1 MKAVVVLLLLLVAAV
16 ARAEDNL
23 QYEQAAY
30 QDNAAESDAV
40 AEQQTAQQDA
50 AQEEMDVESQAV
62 ADADSA
68 EAEVEM
74 VEDSDQAEA
83 QAEAESEIETEQTE
97 GEEGEAEAEE
107 QTEAEAEESFVEVPN
122 LTRHPVKSLSSL
134 AHKAGKRIQNL
145 KAWVAKRQ
153 KGGAG
158 GAGGKKLLKKKFP
171 RRLPKKPTSR
181 RPKPPVQGKR
191 PAAVTP
197 VKSKPKKKVA
207 APIKNAI
214 KKLMAK
220 LKKKPAKPV
229 HKKLPKVKKP
239 KEIKHKKP
247 ARRPLRPWAPRRKP
261 LVRVRKAPK
270 RKPKIFRRPPPPPT
284 AGDRLWHSERWVSKE
299 HDPNQDPE
307 MAKLNLALDA
317 VKQDILATNKQINDE
332 RRWSIA
338 VHKIVTS
345 YKGKLARVDAH
356 IIALRKEMKA
366 LYRKKKQIENLKLQ
380 RALETKLKE
389 ARAELSLLTTSLKH
403 VAVKQG
409 QLNRSGAD
417 LRATIAGIQ
426 GQLAKLR
433 GQSLFKKKKCGK
445 GKKYSRKHRKCIKRK
460 KGKGKKARKAARKL
474 KRMLKRKL

>member
-1 MKAVVVLLLLLVAAV
+1 
-16 ARAEDNL
+16 
-23 QYEQAAY
+23 
-30 QDNAAESDAV
+30 V
-40 AEQQTAQQDA
+40 AEQQTAQQEA

-68 EAEVEM
+68 ESQVEM
-74 VEDSDQAEA
+74 AEDADQAEA
-83 QAEAESEIETEQTE
+83 QAEAESEIEQTDE
-97 GEEGEAEAEE
+97 EEEDSEGEAETDAEAEE
-107 QTEAEAEESFVEVPN
+107 GAEESFVEVPN

-134 AHKAGKRIQNL
+134 AHKAGRRIQRL
-145 KAWVAKRQ
+145 KHWVAQRQ

-158 GAGGKKLLKKKFP
+158 GAGGKKKSMKKFP
-171 RRLPKKPTSR
+171 RRLPGKKVNR
-181 RPKPPVQGKR
+181 RPKPPVPGKR
-191 PAAVTP
+191 PAGVTP
-197 VKSKPKKKVA
+197 IKSKGKVA
-207 APIKNAI
+207 KPLQKAI
-214 KKLMAK
+214 RKLMAK
-220 LKKKPAKPV
+220 LKKKDKKKAVKA
-229 HKKLPKVKKP
+229 KKLPKVKKP

-247 ARRPLRPWAPRRKP
+247 TFKKLLRPWGPRRKI
-261 LVRVRKAPK
+261 LRKRPIFKK
-270 RKPKIFRRPPPPPT
+270 RKPKVIRRPPPPPT
-284 AGDRLWHSERWVSKE
+284 PGDRLWHSERWVSKE

-345 YKGKLARVDAH
+345 YKGKLRRVDAH

-403 VAVKQG
+403 VAVNQG

-445 GKKYSRKHRKCIKRK
+445 GKKYSRKQRKCVKKRK
-460 KGKGKKARKAARKL
+460 GKGRKGKKARRAARKL